1 MKIFVKIKPSAK
13 EERIEKI
20 DDTHYRV
27 SVKEPPVNGR
37 ANVAVIASLA
47 AFFHIPKSS
56 VRIVSGA
63 TLKDK
68 LVEILG

>member
-1 MKIFVKIKPSAK
+1 MKIFVKVKPSAK

-37 ANVAVIASLA
+37 ANTAVINSLA
-47 AFFHIPKSS
+47 SFFRVPKGN
-56 VRIVSGA
+56 VRIVSGF
-63 TLKDK
+63 TSKDK
-68 LVEILG
+68 TIEVLS